1 VKARR
6 VKKLEP
12 RESLAENAA
21 RIVVVRLDEMRSL
34 APKALKPEGVKQQHD
49 MRIAAK
55 RLRYVLEA
63 TEFCFGRTGEVARR
77 RASDLQGILGELHDC
92 DVMLPRVERHLGDLR
107 DADADAVRRRAGEAD
122 DLDPALAARAPH
134 RTSYRGLET
143 LIVYLQARRRLLF
156 DRFREFWTDQE
167 RAGSWDRLE
176 RSAQRRLEEARERRH
191 AAKRAERARREL
203 EEAERAERQAG
214 LRAAAAAEE
223 LRRARGTAGPK
234 RTPLRQRQP
243 TTQRQRQ
250 AAPAQQRQQAAP
262 PPRPAAPA
270 ALPPA
275 GVEAREAER
284 SNGGEVPRGDGG

>member
-1 VKARR
+1 
-6 VKKLEP
+6 
-12 RESLAENAA
+12 
-21 RIVVVRLDEMRSL
+21 MT
-34 APKALKPEGVKQQHD
+34 
-49 MRIAAK
+49 
-55 RLRYVLEA
+55 A
-63 TEFCFGRTGEVARR
+63 TSCFPGSSAIS
-77 RASDLQGILGELHDC
+77 A
-92 DVMLPRVERHLGDLR
+92 DLR

-203 EEAERAERQAG
+203 DAAERAERQAG

-223 LRRARGTAGPK
+223 LRRARRTAGPET
-234 RTPLRQRQP
+234 TPLSQRQP
-243 TTQRQRQ
+243 TTQPQRQ

-270 ALPPA
+270 ARPPA

>member
-1 VKARR
+1 MKARR

-77 RASDLQGILGELHDC
+77 RARDLQGILGELHDC

-107 DADADAVRRRAGEAD
+107 DADADAVRGRAGEAD

-134 RTSYRGLET
+134 RTSYRGLEI
-143 LIVYLQARRRLLF
+143 LLVYLEARRRLLF
-156 DRFREFWTDQE
+156 DRFREFWTEQE
-167 RAGSWDRLE
+167 RGGSWVRLE
-176 RSAQRRLEEARERRH
+176 RSAQRRLEEARERRR

-203 EEAERAERQAG
+203 EEAERAERQAA

-223 LRRARGTAGPK
+223 LRRARRTAGPAT
-234 RTPLRQRQP
+234 TPPPQRQPAPPPQRQP
-243 TTQRQRQ
+243 T
-250 AAPAQQRQQAAP
+250 AP
-262 PPRPAAPA
+262 PQRSAMPPPAR
-270 ALPPA
+270 PPA
-275 GVEAREAER
+275 GVEAREGER